1 MIGKLKDNTVLCI
14 SLLITSIFV
23 IFGVFFNELLAKWV
37 EFFLG
42 TTVEYFGWF
51 YLIATLGFLFM
62 ATILIFSRFGKMRLG
77 EDTDRPAYGTLS
89 WISMLFSAGMGIGLV
104 FWGVAEPLFHYVSPP
119 YGEGGTTD
127 AANTAMTY
135 TYFHWGLHPWAIYT
149 IIGLS
154 LAFFQYRK
162 KLPGLISST
171 FYPIIGERIHGPIGK
186 TIDILA
192 IFATVFGIATSLG
205 LGTMQI
211 AGGLNFLFNIPNTIN
226 SQIIII
232 CVVTVIFA
240 GSAFIG
246 INKGMKILSNFNILL
261 ALGIML
267 TLMILGPT
275 AQIFKV
281 FTSTVGSYLDNLL
294 FMSLRMRP
302 FGDNSWITGWTLF
315 YWAWW
320 IAWAPF
326 VGSFIAKISK
336 GRTIKEFILG
346 VLFIPT
352 AGTFVWF
359 STFGGTSLHLVHNL
373 GNTALA
379 DAATNDVTS
388 ALFAFLQYFP
398 LGSILSVLAV
408 ILVVTFFVTSADSA
422 TFVLSIFSSKG
433 NLNPS
438 RKIKLVWGFIL
449 SLVSIVL
456 LLSGSLNTL
465 QSASI
470 AAAFPFTIVMSVM
483 CFALLKGLIKEH
495 AQKPTYNIQEPVMT
509 ENKKDV
515 I

>member
-1 MIGKLKDNTVLCI
+1 
-14 SLLITSIFV
+14 
-23 IFGVFFNELLAKWV
+23 
-37 EFFLG
+37 
-42 TTVEYFGWF
+42 
-51 YLIATLGFLFM
+51 
-62 ATILIFSRFGKMRLG
+62 
-77 EDTDRPAYGTLS
+77 
-89 WISMLFSAGMGIGLV
+89 
-104 FWGVAEPLFHYVSPP
+104 
-119 YGEGGTTD
+119 
-127 AANTAMTY
+127 MTY

-149 IIGLS
+149 IVGLS

-171 FYPIIGERIHGPIGK
+171 FYPILGDRIHGSIGK
-186 TIDILA
+186 GIDVLA

-211 AGGLNFLFNIPNTIN
+211 AGGLNFLFDVPNSFIT
-226 SQIIII
+226 QMTII
-232 CVVTVIFA
+232 CLVTVIFVT
-240 GSAFIG
+240 SAFIG

-261 ALGIML
+261 AI
-267 TLMILGPT
+267 TLMLIIAILGPT

-281 FTSTVGSYLDNLL
+281 FTSTAGSYLDNLL
-294 FMSLRMRP
+294 YMSLRIRP

-352 AGTFVWF
+352 IGTFVWF
-359 STFGGTSLHLVHNL
+359 SVFGGASLHLVHDL
-373 GNTALA
+373 GNIALA
-379 DAATNDVTS
+379 EAATSDVTV
-388 ALFAFLQYFP
+388 ALFAFLQHFP
-398 LGSILSVLAV
+398 IGSFLSILAVL
-408 ILVVTFFVTSADSA
+408 LVVTFFVTSADSG
-422 TFVLSIFSSKG
+422 TFVLSIFSSQG

-438 RKIKLVWGFIL
+438 RKIKVIWGLIL

-470 AAAFPFTIVMSVM
+470 AAALPFTIIMSIM
-483 CFALLKGLIKEH
+483 CISLLKGLISEH
-495 AQKPTYNIQEPVMT
+495 EKTFNYYSQKP
-509 ENKKDV
+509 ENSFDKQKD
-515 I
+515 IM